1 MRDLQ
6 MDQAEQTQ
14 LQKPASTRQR
24 RNISHSVERMNE
36 NTTAD
41 RVRRHTSPEILDE
54 IDERIERSIRFYSTQ
69 PDSVIQ
75 QRIDELDREWDME
88 RRLETNA
95 SVAVLATTMLGLTI
109 SKKWFLLTAAVGA
122 FLLQHA
128 VGGWC
133 PPVPILRR
141 LGTRTR
147 KEIDRE
153 KYALKALRGDFKD
166 LTGSRTQQDSKLVAQ
181 ALQAVTA

>member
-1 MRDLQ
+1 MGEARHMR
-6 MDQAEQTQ
+6 
-14 LQKPASTRQR
+14 LQKPSRMGEKRKT
-24 RNISHSVERMNE
+24 SHTAQNMNE
-36 NTTAD
+36 NPAAETD

-54 IDERIERSIRFYSTQ
+54 VDERIAQSIRFYSTQ

-75 QRIDELDREWDME
+75 QRIEELDREWDME

-95 SVAVLATTMLGLTI
+95 SVAVVATTVLGLTI

-122 FLLQHA
+122 FLFQHA

-133 PPVPILRR
+133 PPVPIFRR

-153 KYALKALRGDFKD
+153 KYALKALRGDFKE
-166 LTGSRTQQDSKLVAQ
+166 LTGPRPQQNPKLVAQ
-181 ALQAVTA
+181 TLQAISA